1 MFGIEDFSKPIVDF
15 SNFDV
20 SQLSDALIFGGA
32 IVLIGMATVFAVL
45 CLLWIF
51 LIIFKVVF
59 HDLPGRTPKKAK
71 VVENIDATDRSSD
84 VIPVENGEIVAVLA
98 AAVAIAESENSGMKF
113 RVVSFKRV

>member
-45 CLLWIF
+45 CLLWLF
-51 LIIFKVVF
+51 LVIFKVVF
-59 HDLPGRTPKKAK
+59 HDLPGKSPKKAK
-71 VVENIDATDRSSD
+71 AVESAVQPDRSPD
-84 VIPVENGEIVAVLA
+84 LRPAENGEIVAVLA
-98 AAVAIAESENSGMKF
+98 AAVAMAESENSGMKF